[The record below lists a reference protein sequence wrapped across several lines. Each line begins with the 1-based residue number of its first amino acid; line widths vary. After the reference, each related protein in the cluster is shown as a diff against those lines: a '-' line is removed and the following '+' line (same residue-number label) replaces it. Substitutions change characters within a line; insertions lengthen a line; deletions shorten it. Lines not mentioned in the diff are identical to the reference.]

1 LAKTPKRRR
10 SSSSALRGAA
20 TAFKAGEAVS
30 AAAAVI
36 AARTELAALHAT
48 RPTVESA
55 AEMGLMVTEK
65 MQAFGQSGV
74 AVASGAADLAG
85 RGARYV
91 AQEAQEAGKALTQ
104 FSACRTP
111 AEFFAVQARLM
122 TGLLGRAYAHGVS
135 VHSVAT
141 RTGEKALAPVHKAV
155 TANKRRLD
163 RS

>member
-1 LAKTPKRRR
+1 LTKPRKNRG
-10 SSSSALRGAA
+10 SSTSALRGAA

-36 AARTELAALHAT
+36 AARTELAALHAA
-48 RPTVESA
+48 RPTVESTL
-55 AEMGLMVTEK
+55 EMGLMVTEK
-65 MQAFGQSGV
+65 MEAFGQSGA
-74 AVASGAADLAG
+74 AVASGAADIAG

-91 AQEAQEAGKALTQ
+91 AKEAHEAGKALTQ
-104 FSACRTP
+104 LAACRTP
-111 AEFFAVQARLM
+111 AEFFAVQARMM

-135 VHSVAT
+135 VHSVAS

-163 RS
+163 RK